1 MVPLR
6 RLLFWTLGPL
16 LLGGCG
22 LFSDPEPDPVTAA
35 IDRCDLGTEPVDAF
49 RAASR
54 ALIEG
59 AREGGVPVVDE
70 RLLVGYRGFDGLAEA
85 DPGVRPGA
93 ARAALHGAHGL
104 SVVRRLGPSLELVRT
119 EGDPWAA
126 AERLLRDRRVRFAH
140 PNVRLA
146 PLALPDDP
154 SLPEQWNLLGFGVPE
169 AWELER
175 GDAAVTVAVID
186 SGLDLSHPDLAGR
199 LEPGWDFY
207 DSDAGPGS
215 DDLHGTHVT
224 GIVGANGDD
233 GVGVAGV
240 APAGVRL
247 LPIKVFDDDGID
259 GEGRSIEAVVTAL
272 RWAAG
277 MPVEG
282 PPTRPAPVE
291 VANLSLGT
299 AGSYEVVP
307 ALEQAVRDARARGV
321 LVIASA
327 GNEGRARGVTAPANG
342 PCAVAVGSVDEDFE
356 RSWFSNY
363 DADGVAVDLVAP
375 GGLSQ
380 DRRPVLST
388 APDGDYARLSGTSMA
403 APFVSGVAA
412 LLASQD
418 PTLSAEDLLERLLR
432 GAYRPAGGDPLELGF
447 GVACPDGVLGA
458 VTVCGLP

>member
-1 MVPLR
+1 MAPLP
-6 RLLFWTLGPL
+6 RLLVWTLGLL

-22 LFSDPEPDPVTAA
+22 LFSDPDPDAVTAA
-35 IDRCDLGTEPVDAF
+35 IDRCDLGTEPADAY

-59 AREGGVPVVDE
+59 AREGTVPVVDD
-70 RLLVGYRGFDGLAEA
+70 RLLVGYRAFDRSRRT
-85 DPGVRPGA
+85 DPGVRSDA
-93 ARAALHGAHGL
+93 ARAALRSSHGL
-104 SVVRRLGPSLELVRT
+104 SVVRRLGPSLELVRS
-119 EGDPWAA
+119 EGDPWSA
-126 AERLLRDRRVRFAH
+126 AERLLHDGRVRFAH

-146 PLALPDDP
+146 PLALSDDP
-154 SLPEQWNLLGFGVPE
+154 SLPDQWHLLGFGVPE
-169 AWELER
+169 AWDRER
-175 GDAAVTVAVID
+175 GNGTVTVAVID
-186 SGLDLSHPDLAGR
+186 SGLDLVHPDLAGR
-199 LEPGWDFY
+199 IEPGWDFY
-207 DSDAGPGS
+207 DGDPDPGS

-240 APAGVRL
+240 APDGVRL
-247 LPIKVFDDDGID
+247 LPIKVFDDTGVD
-259 GEGRSIEAVVTAL
+259 GEGRSIESVVTAL

-277 MPVEG
+277 MAVEG
-282 PPTRPAPVE
+282 PPTRPAPVQ

-307 ALEQAVRDARARGV
+307 ALEQAVRAARERGV

-363 DADGVAVDLVAP
+363 DADAVAVDLVAP
-375 GGLSQ
+375 GGVSL

-403 APFVSGVAA
+403 APFVAGVAA
-412 LLASQD
+412 LLASDD
-418 PTLSAEDLLERLLR
+418 PTLSAEELLERLLR
-432 GAYRPAGGDPLELGF
+432 GAYRPPGGDALELGF
-447 GVACPDGVLGA
+447 GVPCPDGVLGA
-458 VTVCGLP
+458 GTVCGLP

>member
-1 MVPLR
+1 MR
-6 RLLFWTLGPL
+6 
-16 LLGGCG
+16 
-22 LFSDPEPDPVTAA
+22 SD
-35 IDRCDLGTEPVDAF
+35 
-49 RAASR
+49 
-54 ALIEG
+54 
-59 AREGGVPVVDE
+59 
-70 RLLVGYRGFDGLAEA
+70 
-85 DPGVRPGA
+85 A
-93 ARAALHGAHGL
+93 ARSALRGAHGL
-104 SVVRRLGPSLELVRT
+104 SVVRRLGPSLELVRAD
-119 EGDPWAA
+119 GDPWAA
-126 AERLLRDRRVRFAH
+126 AERLLRDGRVRFAH
-140 PNVRLA
+140 PNVRLS

-186 SGLDLSHPDLAGR
+186 SGLDLSHPDLADR

-207 DSDAGPGS
+207 DGDADPGS

-224 GIVGANGDD
+224 GIVGAIGDD

-240 APAGVRL
+240 APSGVRL

-259 GEGRSIEAVVTAL
+259 GEGRSITSVVTAL

-277 MPVEG
+277 MAVEG
-282 PPTRPAPVE
+282 PPTRAAPVQ

-307 ALEQAVRDARARGV
+307 ALEQAVRDARERGV

-363 DADGVAVDLVAP
+363 DADAVAVDLVAP
-375 GGLSQ
+375 GGVSL

-388 APDGDYARLSGTSMA
+388 APDGAYARLSGTSMA

-412 LLASQD
+412 LLASND
-418 PTLSAEDLLERLLR
+418 PSLSAEELLERLLR
-432 GAYRPAGGDPLELGF
+432 GAYRPPGGDPLELGF